1 MNKVTDLIHTFFSD
15 EKFSRNSN
23 KRRFFNEANL
33 QFDLALFLKSNIS
46 DLEIILEYPI
56 NDFFKDKIKLV
67 KKEIDIFIEFE
78 KEYLIVELKF
88 PKKNAGMPLAFL
100 NALIDI
106 QFCEQI
112 KYNHFSKAKKIH
124 FVTIFLTDKDNFK
137 SNSHIYEVFK
147 PNENTF
153 NLSQEITLKDSNKTL
168 RKGLKKINDKLCA
181 INNFLTPWI
190 PPNYD
195 HSNDLK
201 NGHHFNTFILK
212 DNHKI
217 EWKNKNN
224 WKYYVH
230 KF

>member
-1 MNKVTDLIHTFFSD
+1 
-15 EKFSRNSN
+15 
-23 KRRFFNEANL
+23 
-33 QFDLALFLKSNIS
+33 
-46 DLEIILEYPI
+46 
-56 NDFFKDKIKLV
+56 
-67 KKEIDIFIEFE
+67 
-78 KEYLIVELKF
+78 
-88 PKKNAGMPLAFL
+88 
-100 NALIDI
+100 
-106 QFCEQI
+106 
-112 KYNHFSKAKKIH
+112 
-124 FVTIFLTDKDNFK
+124 
-137 SNSHIYEVFK
+137 
-147 PNENTF
+147 ENTF

-168 RKGLKKINDKLCA
+168 RKGLKKINDKLCD

-190 PPNYD
+190 PPNYN